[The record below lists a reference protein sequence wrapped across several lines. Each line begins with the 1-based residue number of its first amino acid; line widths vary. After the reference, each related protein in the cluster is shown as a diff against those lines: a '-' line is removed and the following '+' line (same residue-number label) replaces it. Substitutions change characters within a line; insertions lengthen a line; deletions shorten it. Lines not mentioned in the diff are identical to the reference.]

1 MKDAILDKLSDSD
14 LEALANNDVDKVSD
28 AGLALLSG
36 EQPQAPKEEVTLK
49 RFMEHPL
56 DTLASAA
63 VKTPAEYVERGIMA
77 PLNVSHGARQGVA
90 NVAINAADLAHA
102 LPNKEQNLSSLIAP
116 SNTST
121 ADDYKTAVQQKLQEY
136 GADPQSAAFKTGEFA
151 GETLPLMGLGG
162 AAGAGAR
169 MAKLP
174 ENVAAA
180 AESFGL
186 STGPSKTY
194 LKDYVAKVG
203 AGALMNTAGGQLLD
217 PNSSAMG
224 NAGFGALAGATSGVL
239 APVARGVAMLGKPL
253 YESGRQAILDAKI
266 LESLRGA
273 KPPEAVEKLRGGMT
287 PEQLAVDIQSP
298 DLAANIQSSEINKA
312 TAPEWSAKRRAEEE
326 ALASRVNQAQ
336 SSLNALHQG
345 EMPVSNVSAAAPYQ
359 NVQSGLAA
367 QSKTLENTKATRTAE
382 LLRQAETAQAGLNEA
397 KQQVAST
404 IAQPEQRE
412 IGQTVIARKRE
423 LQDQAAKLVSP
434 LYKQSFE
441 LAPQPFSIKPLI
453 DKATELSENIST
465 AINKESAPFTHI
477 ALKVFK
483 QQADEGPVLL
493 GANGKPLKPSSE
505 GLPPTATLESLKA
518 LRSEIL
524 TDLRELEGVPESGL
538 KIRNLKILKQG
549 IDDSIAQNA
558 PTEARAVFDEANKL
572 FRSTV
577 AEPYMEGT
585 VDKLTRQTNTYRPQ
599 INPSE
604 VADKFL
610 HPDHAADFIRAF
622 GNDPEALQA
631 IATGVEGK
639 FNAEV
644 VQGGKSADK
653 FLRDNREAL
662 KTLDSTG
669 AGIQNRLSEIV
680 RNFEPI
686 EANQA
691 ALGEQVKA
699 IPKVVG
705 ESVANQQRIISKS
718 AKDLSGATDPENLAK
733 VAVSGDARLMGR
745 ILHKLTPEA
754 KPELANQVISNAF
767 EPITAG
773 AENAGAKTV
782 KALENSRIATLLKA
796 TYGKE
801 AGAAKLADFKE
812 TANIQSMLEKVKKE
826 APNHPYDTAQ
836 ALDNLT
842 EGKPALK
849 RTVEKIMAVLN
860 DQEQFEA
867 LAMTGRRIGENT
879 KKMATEATPHTPYQL
894 TTEGA
899 TLRWIHGLVT
909 KQADKAIAEKLSRE
923 LMSSEAFANAIE
935 RAQSRLP
942 YDERNLR
949 IGAGGLAGQ
958 SLSALQSRTS
968 YSGEK

>member
-36 EQPQAPKEEVTLK
+36 EQPQAPEEKTTFQ
-49 RFMEHPL
+49 RFADIPANAVQSL
-56 DTLASAA
+56 VGAA
-63 VKTPAEYVERGIMA
+63 KYSGNLPAGMA
-77 PLNVSHGARQGVA
+77 QGVS
-90 NVAINAADLAHA
+90 NIGVNAAELVNAIPPEKA
-102 LPNKEQNLSSLIAP
+102 AE
-116 SNTST
+116 
-121 ADDYKTAVQQKLQEY
+121 YKTAVQQKLQEY
-136 GADPQSAAFKTGEFA
+136 GAAPQSATFKTGEFA
-151 GETLPLMGLGG
+151 GETLPLMGLGS

-239 APVARGVAMLGKPL
+239 APAARGVAMLSKPL

-312 TAPEWSAKRRAEEE
+312 TAPEWTAKRRAEEE

-345 EMPVSNVSAAAPYQ
+345 EMPVSGVSAAAPYQ

-367 QSKTLENTKATRTAE
+367 QSKVLENTKAARTAE
-382 LLRQAETAQAGLNEA
+382 LLRQAETEQAGLNEA

-404 IAQPEQRE
+404 VAQPEQRE

-465 AINKESAPFTHI
+465 AINKESAPFTHT

-505 GLPPTATLESLKA
+505 GLPPMATLESLKA

-622 GNDPEALQA
+622 GDDPEALQA

-699 IPKVVG
+699 IPKVVD

-733 VAVSGDARLMGR
+733 IAISGDARLMGR

-754 KPELANQVISNAF
+754 KPELTKQVISNAF

-773 AENAGAKTV
+773 VENAGAKTA
-782 KALENSRIATLLKA
+782 KALENSRIAVALKA

-849 RTVEKIMAVLN
+849 RTVEKIMSVLN

-958 SLSALQSRTS
+958 SLSALQSSTS